1 MKQVADNETKEI
13 LRIAEDCLRFDGD
26 FVEFGCFEGDTSLLL
41 AGLLKEKSKTSGKKL
56 WIYDSFE
63 GLPEKS
69 AEDYSEAGK
78 DFKKGEL
85 FVTKTFVK
93 KRFLRANLPV
103 PIIKKAWFSELNPTE
118 DMPEKISFAFLDGDL
133 YDSIKTSLELC
144 EPKISENSIIIV
156 HDYQNPQLP
165 GVTKAVDEFTKKTGA
180 KLNLMASLAILSK

>member
-13 LRIAEDCLRFDGD
+13 LRIAGDCLRFDGD

-41 AGLLKEKSKTSGKKL
+41 AGLLKENPNNGGKRL

-63 GLPEKS
+63 GLPEKTS
-69 AEDYSEAGK
+69 EDFSEAGK

-85 FVTKTFVK
+85 FVTKAFVK

-118 DMPEKISFAFLDGDL
+118 DLPEKISFAFLDGDL

-144 EPKISENSIIIV
+144 IPKMIENGIIIV

-180 KLNLMASLAILSK
+180 KLNLVASLAILSK